1 MNSRE
6 ITAQISKAADTL
18 NLKKWDYGASFSNDY
33 SVQVDQGEAKQL
45 KASQKQ
51 ILTLRVWNE
60 SNLVGITTTSDISES
75 GIKKALNQ
83 ANIASDFG
91 NKNERTEF
99 SPLAKDPIEVKD
111 ANKRNP
117 VGIKKLLTLLREAEV
132 KLIKSHESIKSVP
145 YNGLSESFFERVY
158 ANSDGAF
165 RSYTKSQAAL
175 YLYARA
181 EEKNKKPRSSGSV
194 KLGYGA
200 DDIDIESCI
209 KEASIKTIS
218 HLNYST
224 IKKP

>member
-1 MNSRE
+1 MNARE
-6 ITAQISKAADTL
+6 ITTQISEAADSL
-18 NLKKWDYGASFSNDY
+18 NLRKWDYGASFSNDY
-33 SVQVDQGEAKQL
+33 SVQVDKGEAKQL

-51 ILTLRVWNE
+51 ILTIRVWNQ

-75 GIKKALNQ
+75 GIKKALKQ

-91 NKNERTEF
+91 NKNESTEF
-99 SPLAKDPIEVKD
+99 SPLAKDPIKVKEVK
-111 ANKRNP
+111 KRSP

-132 KLIKSHESIKSVP
+132 KLIESHESIKSVP

-165 RSYTKSQAAL
+165 RSFSKSQAAL

-181 EEKNKKPRSSGSV
+181 EEKNNKPRSAGSV
-194 KLGYGA
+194 KLGYGV

-209 KEASIKTIS
+209 REASKKTIYN
-218 HLNYST
+218 LNY
-224 IKKP
+224 